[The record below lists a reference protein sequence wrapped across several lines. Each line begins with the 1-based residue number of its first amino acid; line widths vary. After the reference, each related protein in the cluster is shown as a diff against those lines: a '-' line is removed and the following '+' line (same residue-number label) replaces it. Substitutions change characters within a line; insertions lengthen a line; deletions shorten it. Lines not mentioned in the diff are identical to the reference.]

1 MSLIND
7 MLRDLEQRRKQEAQQ
22 EQLSAPAAVNRKA
35 AKKRPAL
42 ILATLMVALM
52 VLLVAG
58 WSYYLPKEPVTP
70 LKVTASAVH
79 DEAIKAPALTT
90 VVPALVVESD
100 PLTTASPLLTA
111 MSLVDDAQQLQ
122 LELTFN
128 LLPVGVEVRS
138 LPEEGRVL
146 IRLPATQLKQGVV
159 VPRPQRENIST
170 ISLVPTSA
178 GLDLIVGLVAGQ
190 QIATSQHF
198 DQAGSRLVIGLDF
211 PPSRPVEVI
220 AGPEVKTE
228 TPPVAGQSVK
238 VVQSTSV
245 TSPAPTLVR
254 TQLLPE
260 TDEQLYQR
268 GLQQVRQGDLRA
280 ARGSFASAL
289 RASPE
294 HLPARLELIGVL
306 QRLADEQEALR
317 LIQEGLQLLPDQLEL
332 RKLFAHYLLYQQ
344 RHHDALAQLEQLPL
358 PVVAADPDYHALR
371 AAIYQELGDYPQAAQ
386 LYAQLLEQRPRE
398 SLWWLGL
405 AIALEQQGLSGG
417 ARDAYR
423 TALDVSGLRP
433 DLERFVRE
441 RLQRL

>member
-7 MLRDLEQRRKQEAQQ
+7 MLRDLEQRRKQEVQQ
-22 EQLSAPAAVNRKA
+22 EQISTPAAVNRKT

-42 ILATLMVALM
+42 LLGTLVVVLT

-58 WSYYLPKEPVTP
+58 RAYYLPKETATP
-70 LKVTASAVH
+70 LKVAAFVAH
-79 DEAIKAPALTT
+79 DETLKAPVLAT
-90 VVPALVVESD
+90 VAPVLVMESA

-111 MSLVDDAQQLQ
+111 MSLVKSAQQLQ
-122 LELTFN
+122 LELTFD
-128 LLPVGVEVRS
+128 LLPAGVEIRS
-138 LPEEGRVL
+138 LPEESRVL
-146 IRLPATQLKQGVV
+146 IRLPATELKQGVI
-159 VPRPQRENIST
+159 VPRPQHEDISN
-170 ISLVPTSA
+170 ISLVPTSS
-178 GLDLIVGLVAGQ
+178 GLDLIVALAPGQ
-190 QIATSQHF
+190 QTATSQHF
-198 DQAGSRLVIGLDF
+198 DQHGSRLVIGFDF
-211 PPSRPVEVI
+211 SPNRPVEVL
-220 AGPEVKTE
+220 ADHEVKTA
-228 TPPVAGQSVK
+228 TPTVAGQTVK
-238 VVQSTSV
+238 VAQPTSV
-245 TSPAPTLVR
+245 MPPTPTLVR

-268 GLQQVRQGDLRA
+268 GLQQVRRGDLRA
-280 ARGSFASAL
+280 ARGSFAGAL

-317 LIQEGLQLLPDQLEL
+317 LIQEGLELLPTQPEL
-332 RKLFAHYLLYQQ
+332 RKLFAHHLLYQQ
-344 RHHDALAQLEQLPL
+344 RHQDALAQLEQIPV

-441 RLQRL
+441 RLQHL